1 MASVKEA
8 ELFKW
13 AVDSGWQSL
22 GAISDAGDTLA
33 IYAFRRKAGTDA
45 AGMRS
50 PQYLLDKA
58 ARLLQAGRLK
68 E

>member
-33 IYAFRRKAGTDA
+33 IYASRRKAGTD
-45 AGMRS
+45 GFERCMEEG
-50 PQYLLDKA
+50 L
-58 ARLLQAGRLK
+58 
-68 E
+68 